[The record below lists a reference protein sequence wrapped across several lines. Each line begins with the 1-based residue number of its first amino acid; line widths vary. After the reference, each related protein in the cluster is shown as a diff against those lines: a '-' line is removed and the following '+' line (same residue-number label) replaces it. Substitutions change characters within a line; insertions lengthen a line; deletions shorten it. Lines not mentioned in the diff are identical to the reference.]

1 MNSVD
6 NGVNA
11 AEIVHLYLDKKK
23 SMAEIAKE
31 LSISS
36 WNVHDKLH
44 KAGVDVRPRMT
55 PQCQEAARRAN
66 TGRKQSKE
74 EREMR
79 SRNSKHGGIGGK
91 KKLQTGYIAIYF
103 PGHPQSKDGY
113 ILEHRLVMEGIIGR
127 HLNKGECVHHINGI
141 KDDNR
146 KENLLLMT
154 DKEHRSLHMKERY
167 KFDK

>member
-6 NGVNA
+6 VDLLKYKYVVEKKAMNVIAEEMGVS
-11 AEIVHLYLDKKK
+11 V
-23 SMAEIAKE
+23 
-31 LSISS
+31 

-44 KAGVDVRPRMT
+44 KAGVSIRPQMT
-55 PQCQEAARRAN
+55 PQCQEAARKAN

-79 SRNSKHGGIGGK
+79 SAIMKQGGVGGK
-91 KKLQTGYIAIYF
+91 KRLNTGYMAIYF
-103 PGHPQSKDGY
+103 PDHPQSKDGY

-127 HLNKGECVHHINGI
+127 HLQNGECVHHINGI

-146 KENLLLMT
+146 KENLMIMT
-154 DKEHRSLHMKERY
+154 DKEHKRLHMKERY
-167 KFDK
+167 KSNE